1 MGRKNQNTFIKKQ
14 KAEKRRKAKM
24 EKMQKKEERK
34 SQPSSGK
41 LEDMMAYVDEDGNIT
56 TEPPEENVPNAPK
69 VPKDPRDKK
78 TD

>member
-24 EKMQKKEERK
+24 EKLQKKEERK
-34 SQPSSGK
+34 SQPTSGK

-56 TEPPEENVPNAPK
+56 TEPPEDNIPK
-69 VPKDPRDKK
+69 VVPKDKK